1 MHPFFNESV
10 AAVMLSLAVSLPITN
25 CNIHITIW
33 FLYAG
38 VISTLMIVF
47 DKLLKDAKDMAA
59 SDGIIN
65 RMEHYVIDFLKLC
78 KLPLFVI
85 EIIVYCVVAVKT
97 IKYSGDII
105 LEKKVAQDAAK
116 TEFYCER
123 GPWHM
128 MMLVSSLYCVV
139 LVFRVIVVIADLVG
153 VKGGENVGDSDVPKG
168 D

>member
-1 MHPFFNESV
+1 MAS
-10 AAVMLSLAVSLPITN
+10 STGW
-25 CNIHITIW
+25 NI
-33 FLYAG
+33 
-38 VISTLMIVF
+38 V
-47 DKLLKDAKDMAA
+47 
-59 SDGIIN
+59 N
-65 RMEHYVIDFLKLC
+65 DFLKLC
-78 KLPLFVI
+78 KLPLFLI
-85 EIIVYCVVAVKT
+85 EIIVYCVFTVKT

-105 LEKKVAQDAAK
+105 LEKEVAQDTAK

-153 VKGGENVGDSDVPKG
+153 VKGGENVGDSDVPEG

>member
-1 MHPFFNESV
+1 M
-10 AAVMLSLAVSLPITN
+10 
-25 CNIHITIW
+25 
-33 FLYAG
+33 
-38 VISTLMIVF
+38 
-47 DKLLKDAKDMAA
+47 
-59 SDGIIN
+59 
-65 RMEHYVIDFLKLC
+65 
-78 KLPLFVI
+78 I
-85 EIIVYCVVAVKT
+85 EIIVYCVVA
-97 IKYSGDII
+97 IKIIQYSGDII
-105 LEKKVAQDAAK
+105 LEKKVAQDIAR